1 MISII
6 VPVYNVAPYL
16 RQCLDSLIGQ
26 TYRDLEIICVNDGSV
41 DESPAILA
49 EYAERDER
57 IQIISR
63 SNAGVS
69 ASRNEA
75 LNVAKGEWLM
85 LVDSDDWIDTDTCRQ
100 ALDAALTYQAD
111 LVMWAYVREFPN
123 RSLPKY
129 YVSELKIWDNTIS
142 ALQRRMVGP
151 VGDEL
156 SAPDTLD
163 AWGTIWGKLYSR
175 KYIDR
180 PDPIRFVDTASI
192 G

>member
-16 RQCLDSLIGQ
+16 RQRLDSLIGQ
-26 TYRDLEIICVNDGSV
+26 TYRDLEIICVNDGSL

-75 LNVAKGEWLM
+75 LNVAKGEWL
-85 LVDSDDWIDTDTCRQ
+85 
-100 ALDAALTYQAD
+100 
-111 LVMWAYVREFPN
+111 
-123 RSLPKY
+123 
-129 YVSELKIWDNTIS
+129 
-142 ALQRRMVGP
+142 
-151 VGDEL
+151 
-156 SAPDTLD
+156 
-163 AWGTIWGKLYSR
+163 
-175 KYIDR
+175 IDR
-180 PDPIRFVDTASI
+180 KSVV
-192 G
+192 